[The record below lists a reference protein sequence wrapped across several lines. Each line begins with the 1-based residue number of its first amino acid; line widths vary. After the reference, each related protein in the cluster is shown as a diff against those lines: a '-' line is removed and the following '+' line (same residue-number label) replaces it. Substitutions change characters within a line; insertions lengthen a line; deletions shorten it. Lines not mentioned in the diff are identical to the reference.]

1 MNSFG
6 WQSIDMENTET
17 SSLFTLSIEPETKVH
32 LLETARWAR
41 FLAIVGMVC
50 LGLLVV
56 FGLFYSI
63 WISSAINRLQ
73 SQMSFP
79 SQTAYDRGI
88 AAGSALM
95 FVVMAVVG
103 FFPLLYMFRF
113 SSQMRTA
120 LYGNDQENLN
130 SSFRNLKRYF
140 RYFGVITLVGMGIW
154 IIWLL
159 VMGTAIFSLR

>member
-1 MNSFG
+1 
-6 WQSIDMENTET
+6 METTES
-17 SSLFTLSIEPETKVH
+17 SSLFSLSIDPETKVH

-41 FLAIVGMVC
+41 FLAIVGMIC
-50 LGLLVV
+50 LGLLVL
-56 FGLFYSI
+56 FGVVYSI

-73 SQMSFP
+73 TQMSFP
-79 SQTAYDRGI
+79 SQTTYDRGL
-88 AAGSALM
+88 AVGSTFM

-103 FFPLLYMFRF
+103 FFPLLYMLRF
-113 SSQMRTA
+113 ASQMRIA

-159 VMGTAIFSLR
+159 VMGTALLSLR